1 MSTEQFQLSINGL
14 AVDVIRK
21 SIKNLHL
28 GVYPPQGRVRV
39 AAPLSMTNE
48 AVRLAVIDKLGWIK
62 KQQAQ
67 FDSQPR
73 QSEREMVT
81 GETHYFFGR
90 GYRLRLVEHDKA
102 GHVRVVNNS
111 TLELAVRPGTSADQ
125 REKVMQQWLR
135 EQLKAQ
141 AGPLIDKWQT
151 IVGVEAA
158 EWGVKRMKTKWGSCS
173 IEARRIWLNLELAKK
188 PPECLEYIIIHELA
202 HLLERNHN
210 DQFVAIMDR
219 CMPKWR
225 SVRDLLNS
233 APLAH
238 ETWSY

>member
-1 MSTEQFQLSINGL
+1 M
-14 AVDVIRK
+14 AVDVVRK

-39 AAPLSMTNE
+39 AAPTSVTDD
-48 AVRLAVIDKLGWIK
+48 AVRLAVIGKLGWIK
-62 KQQAQ
+62 KQQDR
-67 FDSQPR
+67 FESQPR

-90 GYRLRLVEHDKA
+90 GYRIRVVEHAKA
-102 GHVRVVNNS
+102 GQVRIVNSS
-111 TLELAVRPGTSADQ
+111 TLELAVRPGTSAEQ
-125 REKVMQQWLR
+125 RAKVMQRWLR
-135 EQLKAQ
+135 EQLKSQ
-141 AGPLIDKWQT
+141 IGPLIEKWQAV
-151 IVGVEAA
+151 VGVEVA
-158 EWGVKRMKTKWGSCS
+158 EWGVKRMKTKWGSCN
-173 IEARRIWLNLELAKK
+173 IEARRIWINLELAKK
-188 PPECLEYIIIHELA
+188 PLECLEYIIVHELA

-210 DQFVAIMDR
+210 DRFIAIMDR

-238 ETWSY
+238 ESWSY